1 MRSSKTEGK
10 DKINDVMTE
19 KNGSAVKEDGERNN
33 QNKTTVRRQKI
44 DVMRLRRKGDK
55 RQTKK
60 ERV

>member
-10 DKINDVMTE
+10 GKINDVMTE
-19 KNGSAVKEDGERNN
+19 KNGSTVKEDGERNN
-33 QNKTTVRRQKI
+33 QNKTTAGRQKI
-44 DVMRLRRKGDK
+44 VVICLRRRGDN

>member
-19 KNGSAVKEDGERNN
+19 KNGSAVKEDSERNN
-33 QNKTTVRRQKI
+33 QNKTVRRQKI
-44 DVMRLRRKGDK
+44 VVMRWRRKGDK

-60 ERV
+60 QRV

>member
-19 KNGSAVKEDGERNN
+19 KNGSTVKEDGERNN

-44 DVMRLRRKGDK
+44 VVICSRRKGDK